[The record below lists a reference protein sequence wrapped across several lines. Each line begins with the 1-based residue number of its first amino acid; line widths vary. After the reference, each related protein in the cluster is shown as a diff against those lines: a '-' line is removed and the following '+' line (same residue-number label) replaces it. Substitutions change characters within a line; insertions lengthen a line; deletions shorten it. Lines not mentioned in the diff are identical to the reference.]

1 MNYKSKFNIVEF
13 IVHSEKSSE
22 WESIINLIG
31 NYFPYE
37 ISEKTENYL
46 RVHVL
51 IYGSEDVKIIQ
62 TLAKQI
68 YGKIMPFGHVRT
80 VIIEY

>member
-1 MNYKSKFNIVEF
+1 MNYKSKFNVVEF
-13 IVHSEKSSE
+13 IVHSEKSSD
-22 WESIINLIG
+22 WNPVLNLIS

-37 ISEKTENYL
+37 ISDKTDNYL

-51 IYGSEDVKIIQ
+51 SCADEDLKIIQ

-68 YGKIMPFGHVRT
+68 YGEIMPFGHVRT

>member
-1 MNYKSKFNIVEF
+1 MNYKSKFKVVEF

-22 WESIINLIG
+22 WESIINLIS

-51 IYGSEDVKIIQ
+51 IYGSEDVKTIQ

>member
-22 WESIINLIG
+22 WKSILSLIS

-37 ISEKTENYL
+37 ISDKTDNYL

-51 IYGSEDVKIIQ
+51 SYGNEDIKIIQ
-62 TLAKQI
+62 TLSKQI
-68 YGKIMPFGHVRT
+68 YGEIMPFGHVRT
-80 VIIEY
+80 VIIEN